1 MVVKPVSG
9 YVLAMADGQGIDFF
23 FAVQVQDVV
32 GESAGVA
39 DIALIFHIVS
49 GVLFLVVWPLHMG
62 LMLWHQLRKRDGQL
76 NRMLP
81 FTRQDA
87 AGSERQAG

>member
-1 MVVKPVSG
+1 MQRSGLGSRPRVSG
-9 YVLAMADGQGIDFF
+9 RLA
-23 FAVQVQDVV
+23 
-32 GESAGVA
+32 SKRHSRNSR
-39 DIALIFHIVS
+39 LIFHIVS